1 MRKKHITIDNT
12 KFELLPFCSHLYF
25 VYKNKY
31 NSSNWKCLY
40 DCYKNPSS
48 FKLIIFGNIALF
60 YDRNNCKNFRVLSYN
75 RKYFTCGMRTKIKN
89 KPYILIFTPK
99 HNYILEDFRN
109 EK

>member
-1 MRKKHITIDNT
+1 MRKKHITIADAEFT
-12 KFELLPFCSHLYF
+12 LLPFCSHLYF

-31 NSSNWKCLY
+31 NSSNWKYLS
-40 DCYKNPSS
+40 DCYKNPSF
-48 FKLIIFGNIALF
+48 FKMIICENIAVF
-60 YDRNNCKNFRVLSYN
+60 GTHNNCKDFRILSYN
-75 RKYFTCGMRTKIKN
+75 CQYFTCGMRTTIKG